1 MDISAATTPLAAFAA
16 GLAVSLHCAAMCGP
30 LACAV
35 RARPASYH
43 GSRIVAY
50 TLVGALCGAIG
61 QSAAA
66 LLNSGPAKLAPWALA
81 AVLLMLAFG
90 LERRM
95 PQPRFLTRLMLH
107 ARLSHTLGWLTPL
120 IPCGP
125 LWLIFGVAVV
135 SGSWLGGAAIAG
147 SFAAGTVPIYWLLQ
161 SQVSRV
167 EARFSPVMVQRVQR
181 GFAFISASLLVW
193 RAALPGHGCCL

>member
-1 MDISAATTPLAAFAA
+1 MDISLATTPLAAFAA

-30 LACAV
+30 LACAL
-35 RARPASYH
+35 RARPAGYH
-43 GSRIVAY
+43 GSRIASY
-50 TLVGALCGAIG
+50 TIAGALCGAIG

-66 LLNSGPAKLAPWALA
+66 LLNSGLAKLAPWALA
-81 AVLLMLAFG
+81 AMLLTLAFG
-90 LERRM
+90 LEKRL
-95 PQPRFLTRLMLH
+95 PQPRFFTRLMLR
-107 ARLSHTLGWLTPL
+107 ARLSHSLGWLTPL

-125 LWLIFGVAVV
+125 LWLIFGVAIV

-167 EARFSPVMVQRVQR
+167 EKRLTPRLVQRVQR
-181 GFAFISASLLVW
+181 GFAFVSASLLVW
-193 RAALPGHGCCL
+193 RAALPGHGCCF